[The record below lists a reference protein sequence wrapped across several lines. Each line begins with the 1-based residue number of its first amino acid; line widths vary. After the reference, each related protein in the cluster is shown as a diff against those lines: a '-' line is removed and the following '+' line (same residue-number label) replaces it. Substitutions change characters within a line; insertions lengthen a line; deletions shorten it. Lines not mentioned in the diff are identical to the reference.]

1 MGAARSSLLRSEAM
15 PARHVA
21 FLLSIISALLL
32 VQAED
37 AAASHATLLANNQHA
52 PYGRD
57 KHLASQLHDML
68 DSIDDMLT
76 TAKGVAKGTK
86 YPKVKSFA
94 ENKLMELEDQR
105 ANVKA
110 EEEELAAVVK
120 LKAKIAAKDSR
131 AQKKDKAATQ
141 RLDKESHKVEHKMK
155 QADVHAHPV
164 AELDEE
170 SSMGA
175 PKPAP
180 KPAAKA
186 LKAAPKPKPAK
197 KIAAKPKPAKKTAAK
212 PKPASSVHHLTKNQK
227 NSKIAKKAKKAA
239 HKMKKALKAQ
249 KHKLDHKTAKVK
261 AKVKAHERQA
271 KAQLP
276 KTRKSAKAY
285 KAAHSA
291 ENGAW
296 GYASLGVKAARALH
310 EEAVNMEV
318 MQKAKLKK
326 KEKKMKAEKRMTKI
340 KVKALVRA
348 AKAGMPNGIKAAEK
362 RVKHLQQKRMAL
374 HRKLVKAKKGYA
386 AAEKKTFSGKHHHH
400 LPEEKQHKAAIKHVM
415 INAKANLASVNKH
428 KITKKNKGTRWKKN
442 MKVAKMLSA
451 KHKTDVKQEMW
462 LLQWIRN
469 FY

>member
-1 MGAARSSLLRSEAM
+1 MG
-15 PARHVA
+15 
-21 FLLSIISALLL
+21 
-32 VQAED
+32 
-37 AAASHATLLANNQHA
+37 
-52 PYGRD
+52 
-57 KHLASQLHDML
+57 
-68 DSIDDMLT
+68 
-76 TAKGVAKGTK
+76 
-86 YPKVKSFA
+86 
-94 ENKLMELEDQR
+94 
-105 ANVKA
+105 
-110 EEEELAAVVK
+110 
-120 LKAKIAAKDSR
+120 
-131 AQKKDKAATQ
+131 
-141 RLDKESHKVEHKMK
+141 
-155 QADVHAHPV
+155 
-164 AELDEE
+164 
-170 SSMGA
+170 
-175 PKPAP
+175 
-180 KPAAKA
+180 
-186 LKAAPKPKPAK
+186 
-197 KIAAKPKPAKKTAAK
+197 
-212 PKPASSVHHLTKNQK
+212 
-227 NSKIAKKAKKAA
+227 
-239 HKMKKALKAQ
+239 KAQ

-326 KEKKMKAEKRMTKI
+326 TEKRMTKI

-386 AAEKKTFSGKHHHH
+386 AAEKKTFSGKHHH

-451 KHKTDVKQEMW
+451 KHKTDV
-462 LLQWIRN
+462 
-469 FY
+469 